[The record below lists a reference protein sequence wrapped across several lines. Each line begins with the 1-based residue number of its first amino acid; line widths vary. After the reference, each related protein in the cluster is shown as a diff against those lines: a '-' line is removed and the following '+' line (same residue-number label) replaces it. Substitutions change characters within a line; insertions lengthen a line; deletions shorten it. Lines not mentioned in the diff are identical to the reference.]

1 MKSLMRLESWIEQ
14 LVEAPFVR
22 LFAGRLFA
30 QDVAR
35 HLARALE
42 DGERIG
48 ADGTPEVPGRYRI
61 ALNPEDLAALQ
72 THHPDLDAQ
81 LAIDLLAVAESMQV
95 RLMEPPAILLE
106 PSADLPLHAV
116 RITLLNRM
124 PLTHEPTRDLDLDAI
139 RQRLEQDEA
148 NQLGVNQLEGN
159 QLQTDKLRAYLIIQ
173 GIRTFDLAQPV
184 VRIGRALD
192 NDLILEDARV
202 SRYHAQ
208 LSCRYRRYILQ
219 DMGSRGGTTVNGFPV
234 QEIVLRPGDVI
245 SLSGVDLI
253 YAEEI
258 NERRKENSGA
268 TTLADTQAYPAARP

>member
-42 DGERIG
+42 DGERFG
-48 ADGTPEVPGRYRI
+48 ADGAPEVPGRYRI

-81 LAIDLLAVAESMQV
+81 LALDLLAVAEGMQV
-95 RLMEPPAILLE
+95 RLMEPPVILLE
-106 PSADLPLHAV
+106 PSADLPLRTV
-116 RITLLNRM
+116 RITPAAHAALAQN
-124 PLTHEPTRDLDLDAI
+124 PTRDLDLESI
-139 RQRLEQDEA
+139 RQRIEQEEA
-148 NQLGVNQLEGN
+148 NTLEANTLEANTLDANG
-159 QLQTDKLRAYLIIQ
+159 LRAYLIVQ
-173 GIRTFDLAQPV
+173 GTHTFDLSQPV
-184 VRIGRALD
+184 ARIGRALD
-192 NDLILEDARV
+192 NDLILEDPRV

-208 LSCRYRRYILQ
+208 LRCRYRRYILQ
-219 DMGSRGGTTVNGFPV
+219 DTGSRGGTTVNGFPI
-234 QEIVLRPGDVI
+234 QEIVLRPGDMI
-245 SLSGVDLI
+245 SLSGVELI

-258 NERRKENSGA
+258 GDWRKETASA
-268 TTLADTQAYPAARP
+268 PDTEDTRAYPVARP

>member
-42 DGERIG
+42 DGERLG
-48 ADGTPEVPGRYRI
+48 ADGAPEVPGRYRI

-72 THHPDLDAQ
+72 RHHPDLDAQ
-81 LAIDLLAVAESMQV
+81 LAIELQAVAESMHI
-95 RLMEPPAILLE
+95 RLMEPPAIMLE
-106 PSADLPLHAV
+106 PNAGLPLHAV
-116 RITLLNRM
+116 HITPANHALA
-124 PLTHEPTRDLDLDAI
+124 THEPTRDLDLDAI
-139 RQRLEQDEA
+139 RQRAEQEDAAEA
-148 NQLGVNQLEGN
+148 DFRQQ
-159 QLQTDKLRAYLIIQ
+159 LRAYLIVQ
-173 GIRTFDLAQPV
+173 GTHTFDLTQPA

-192 NDLILEDARV
+192 NDLILEDPRV

-208 LSCRYRRYILQ
+208 LRCRYRRYILQ
-219 DMGSRGGTTVNGFPV
+219 DMGSRGGITVNGFPV

-245 SLSGVDLI
+245 SLAGVDLI

-258 NERRKENSGA
+258 SDRQSTRSTAGA
-268 TTLADTQAYPAARP
+268 SAADTLATDTQAYPALRP

>member
-1 MKSLMRLESWIEQ
+1 MRLESWIEQ

-35 HLARALE
+35 HLVRALE
-42 DGERIG
+42 DGERLG

-61 ALNPEDLAALQ
+61 VLNPEDLAALR

-81 LAIDLLAVAESMQV
+81 LAIDLQAVAKSMQV

-106 PSADLPLHAV
+106 SSADLPLHAV
-116 RITLLNRM
+116 RITPANRVF
-124 PLTHEPTRDLDLDAI
+124 PTHDATRDLDLEAI
-139 RQRLEQDEA
+139 RQRAEQ
-148 NQLGVNQLEGN
+148 EGTN
-159 QLQTDKLRAYLIIQ
+159 KLNPNELQAYLIVQ
-173 GIRTFDLAQPV
+173 GTRTFDLTQPV

-192 NDLILEDARV
+192 NDLILEDPRV

-219 DMGSRGGTTVNGFPV
+219 DMGSRGGTTVNGFAIR
-234 QEIVLRPGDVI
+234 EIVLRPGDVI
-245 SLSGVDLI
+245 SLSGIDLI
-253 YAEEI
+253 YVEKISEWRKDEI
-258 NERRKENSGA
+258 A
-268 TTLADTQAYPAARP
+268 TPTPADTQAYPAARP

>member
-1 MKSLMRLESWIEQ
+1 MRLENWIEQ

-48 ADGTPEVPGRYRI
+48 ADGVPEVPGRYRI
-61 ALNPEDLAALQ
+61 ALNPEDLEALQ
-72 THHPDLDAQ
+72 RHHPAMDAQ
-81 LAIDLLAVAESMQV
+81 LALDLQALAESMQL

-106 PSADLPLHAV
+106 ASPDLPLRAV
-116 RITLLNRM
+116 RITPVDRALLR
-124 PLTHEPTRDLDLDAI
+124 HDSSTRDLDLEAI
-139 RQRLEQDEA
+139 RQRIEQEDI
-148 NQLGVNQLEGN
+148 NG
-159 QLQTDKLRAYLIIQ
+159 LRAYLIVQ
-173 GIRTFDLAQPV
+173 GTHTFDLTSPI

-192 NDLILEDARV
+192 NDLILEDPRV

-208 LSCRYRRYILQ
+208 LRCRYRRYILQ
-219 DMGSRGGTTVNGFPV
+219 DMGSRGGTSVNGFPV

-245 SLSGVDLI
+245 SLSGVELI
-253 YAEEI
+253 YGEEI
-258 NERRKENSGA
+258 GDWRKETASA
-268 TTLADTQAYPAARP
+268 PDTEDTRAYPATRP

>member
-42 DGERIG
+42 DGERLG
-48 ADGTPEVPGRYRI
+48 ADGAPEVPGRYRI

-72 THHPDLDAQ
+72 RHHPDLDAQ
-81 LAIDLLAVAESMQV
+81 LAIELQAVAESMHI
-95 RLMEPPAILLE
+95 RLMEPPAIMLE
-106 PSADLPLHAV
+106 PNAGLPLHAV
-116 RITLLNRM
+116 HITPANHALA
-124 PLTHEPTRDLDLDAI
+124 THEPTRDLDLDAI
-139 RQRLEQDEA
+139 RQRAEQETA
-148 NQLGVNQLEGN
+148 
-159 QLQTDKLRAYLIIQ
+159 DKLYAYLIVQ
-173 GIRTFDLAQPV
+173 GTHSFDLTQPA

-192 NDLILEDARV
+192 NDLILEDPRV

-208 LSCRYRRYILQ
+208 LRCRYRRYILQ
-219 DMGSRGGTTVNGFPV
+219 DMGSRGGITVNGFPV

-245 SLSGVDLI
+245 SLAGVDLI

-258 NERRKENSGA
+258 SDRQSTRSTAGA
-268 TTLADTQAYPAARP
+268 SAADTLATDTQAYPALRP

>member
-61 ALNPEDLAALQ
+61 ALNPEDLEALQ
-72 THHPDLDAQ
+72 TYHPDLDTQ
-81 LAIDLLAVAESMQV
+81 LAIDLQAVAESMQV

-106 PSADLPLHAV
+106 ARADLPMRAV
-116 RITLLNRM
+116 RITPAIHTPFTQN
-124 PLTHEPTRDLDLDAI
+124 PTRDLDLEAI
-139 RQRLEQDEA
+139 RQRIEQEEA
-148 NQLGVNQLEGN
+148 GTLGANGS
-159 QLQTDKLRAYLIIQ
+159 RAYLIIQ
-173 GIRTFDLAQPV
+173 GTHTFDLSKPV

-192 NDLILEDARV
+192 NDLILEDPRV

-219 DMGSRGGTTVNGFPV
+219 DTGSRGGTTVNGFPV

-245 SLSGVDLI
+245 SFSGVDLI

-258 NERRKENSGA
+258 DDWRKDNTNVPVVEDSP
-268 TTLADTQAYPAARP
+268 TSSDTQTYPVARS

>member
-1 MKSLMRLESWIEQ
+1 MRLESWIEQ

-42 DGERIG
+42 DGERVG

-72 THHPDLDAQ
+72 THHPDLDMQ
-81 LAIDLLAVAESMQV
+81 LAIDLQAVADNMQV

-106 PSADLPLHAV
+106 PRAELPMRAV
-116 RITLLNRM
+116 RIT
-124 PLTHEPTRDLDLDAI
+124 PTTHTPFAQNPTRDLDLESI
-139 RQRLEQDEA
+139 RQRIEQDEA
-148 NQLGVNQLEGN
+148 DTLGANE
-159 QLQTDKLRAYLIIQ
+159 LRAYLIVQ
-173 GIRTFDLAQPV
+173 GTHTFDLSQPM

-192 NDLILEDARV
+192 NDLILEDPRV

-208 LSCRYRRYILQ
+208 LRCRYRRYILQ
-219 DMGSRGGTTVNGFPV
+219 DMGSRGGTTVNGFPI

-245 SLSGVDLI
+245 SLCGVDLI

-258 NERRKENSGA
+258 GDWREDSPGA
-268 TTLADTQAYPAARP
+268 PSQADTQAYPMARL

>member
-61 ALNPEDLAALQ
+61 ALNPEDLEALQ
-72 THHPDLDAQ
+72 TYHPDLDTQ
-81 LAIDLLAVAESMQV
+81 LAIDLQAVAESMQV

-106 PSADLPLHAV
+106 PRADLPMRAV
-116 RITLLNRM
+116 RITPASQASITQN
-124 PLTHEPTRDLDLDAI
+124 PTRDLNLESI
-139 RQRLEQDEA
+139 RQRIEQEEA
-148 NQLGVNQLEGN
+148 SMLGANGS
-159 QLQTDKLRAYLIIQ
+159 RAYLIIQ
-173 GIRTFDLAQPV
+173 GTHTFDLSQPM

-192 NDLILEDARV
+192 NDLILEDPRV

-208 LSCRYRRYILQ
+208 LRCRYRRYILQ
-219 DMGSRGGTTVNGFPV
+219 DMGSRGGTTVNGFPI

-245 SLSGVDLI
+245 SFSGVDLI

-258 NERRKENSGA
+258 GDWRKDDTNVPDTEDSPA
-268 TTLADTQAYPAARP
+268 STDTQTYPVARS